1 MEYTKFTSWLSQI
14 VMTECV
20 VVLLSFAFLFGVAS
34 LAAAENGNKLIVNAD
49 QGKETISRHIYG
61 HFSEHLGHCI
71 YGGYWVGEI
80 STIPN
85 TRGIRNDVVEA
96 LKKTKI
102 PNLRWPGGCFADEY
116 HWRDGIGPR
125 SERPKM
131 INTHWGG
138 VTEDNSFGTHE
149 FLDLCEQLGT
159 EPYICGNVG
168 SGTVEEMSKWV
179 EYLNFDGISP
189 MAEERRTNGREKA
202 WGVKYW
208 AVGNENWG
216 CGGDMTPEF
225 YADQYRRFATYCRN
239 YGDNRLLK
247 VVGGA
252 SESDYNWTE
261 VMMQK
266 IGPRRMWGLSLHHYT
281 TTTWT
286 GSKGSATKFD
296 EADYFTILELCTRI
310 PKVIDRHITIM
321 NKYDP
326 EKRVALVVDEW
337 GTWFDVEPGTNPG
350 FLFQQNTIRDAIVAG
365 IHLNEFN
372 KRCDRIK
379 MANIAQTINVLQA
392 LIFTKD
398 EKMLLTP
405 TYHVFEMYKV
415 HQDATLL
422 PTELQCVDYK
432 LGDKKLPAL
441 NVSASKDKSG
451 KIHISLCNLDPNNS
465 ATLDCELRGVKAKKV
480 SGRVLT
486 ASTMNSH
493 NTFEKP
499 DVVKPGIFK
508 DVKLNGSMLTAT
520 LPSNSVVVLEIE

>member
-1 MEYTKFTSWLSQI
+1 
-14 VMTECV
+14 MTECV
-20 VVLLSFAFLFGVAS
+20 VVLLSIAFLVGVVS
-34 LAAAENGNKLIVNAD
+34 LSAKENANKLIVNAD

-71 YGGYWVGEI
+71 YGGYWVVEN
-80 STIPN
+80 SDIPN

-96 LKKTKI
+96 LKKIKI

-125 SERPKM
+125 NERPKM

-179 EYLNFDGISP
+179 EYLNFNGVSP
-189 MAEERRTNGREKA
+189 MAEARRENGREKA

-208 AVGNENWG
+208 GVGNENWG
-216 CGGDMTPEF
+216 CGGNMTAEF
-225 YADQYRRFATYCRN
+225 YADQFRRYATYCRN
-239 YGDNRLLK
+239 YGNNRLHRIA
-247 VVGGA
+247 GGA
-252 SESDYNWTE
+252 SESDYHWTE
-261 VMMQK
+261 VLMEK
-266 IGPRRMWGLSLHHYT
+266 IGPRQMWGLSLHYYT
-281 TTTWT
+281 TDW
-286 GSKGSATKFD
+286 SNKGSATEFD
-296 EADYFTILELCTRI
+296 EKGYFDVMDRCLKI
-310 PKVIDRHITIM
+310 PPVLDKHITIM
-321 NKYDP
+321 DKYDP
-326 EKRVALVVDEW
+326 EKKVALVVDEW
-337 GTWFDVEPGTNPG
+337 GTWFDVEPGTNSG

-422 PTELQCVDYK
+422 PTDLQCVDYQF
-432 LGDKKLPAL
+432 GNKKLPAL

-465 ATLDCELRGVKAKKV
+465 AKLDCELRGVKSKKV

-486 ASTMNSH
+486 AAAINSH
-493 NTFEKP
+493 NTFDEP
-499 DVVKPGIFK
+499 DVVTPEIFE
-508 DVKLNGSMLTAT
+508 DVKLKDGLLTAT
-520 LPSNSVVVLEIE
+520 LPAKSVVVLEVE